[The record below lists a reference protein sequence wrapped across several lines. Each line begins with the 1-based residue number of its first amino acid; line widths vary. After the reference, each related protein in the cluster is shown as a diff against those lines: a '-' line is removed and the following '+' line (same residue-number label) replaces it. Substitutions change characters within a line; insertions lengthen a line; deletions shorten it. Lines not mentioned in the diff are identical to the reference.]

1 MTLLGV
7 FGCKPK
13 IILLQK
19 IIQNTNEILLCFFE
33 KWPEVTLLDVEW
45 VELS

>member
-7 FGCKPK
+7 FGCKQK
-13 IILLQK
+13 ISLHK
-19 IIQNTNEILLCFFE
+19 IIQNSNEMFVMFFE
-33 KWPEVTLLDVEW
+33 KWPQVTLLDVEW

>member
-7 FGCKPK
+7 FGMQPKILLPK
-13 IILLQK
+13 IIH
-19 IIQNTNEILLCFFE
+19 NSNEILLCFFE
-33 KWPEVTLLDVEW
+33 KWPQVTLLDVEW